1 MQHFR
6 RGERLNEGELH
17 AIMAESPRGAFL
29 REARSSREVRSE
41 PVNAT
46 TCGEAVMKLL
56 SAYEV
61 DTVFG
66 MAGTMT
72 VELYRG
78 ISLAGIRHVQCR
90 NEQGASLMADGYA
103 RATGKP
109 GVCTIIAGPGVTN
122 AATGIAQAYC
132 DSQPLLVLSG
142 ACAATTQGKG
152 WGAIHELAD
161 QAAVTAGFTAYSVM
175 IRYPQELP
183 EWIARAYGTFRGSRP
198 RPVHLSLPRDVL
210 PQPVEAD
217 WKPRRAPS
225 LPMPDQSAIEEAA
238 DLLARAK
245 RPLILVGG
253 GAAGTRSAL
262 TDIAER
268 IGAPV
273 LSTNAGKGIL
283 PESHPLSLGCSIV
296 RQPSQQA
303 LSDADV
309 VLLVGSQVS
318 AGDHFMPAL
327 DIPGDIIRIDID
339 PRELTSN
346 YGAAVPIQADARA
359 AMRALASALS
369 SRKPAAHRSQGESRV
384 REVRARIEAEMT
396 EVEHLHE
403 RVWKTLRS
411 ALPADA
417 IVMGDASQIVYSG
430 SFAMPME
437 MERCWHYSGTYCSLG
452 VALPMAIGAKIGSP
466 HRPVIAVAG
475 DGGIMFTINEL
486 ATAAEERI
494 ALPVIV
500 WNNDALKE
508 IVDQMDRRQIPRIGV
523 EPKSPDFLRVA
534 EGLGCHAVRA
544 SSVGHLAQS
553 VRDSLAADRPT
564 LIEVRQDSGWLGA

>member
-1 MQHFR
+1 M
-6 RGERLNEGELH
+6 E
-17 AIMAESPRGAFL
+17 AI
-29 REARSSREVRSE
+29 
-41 PVNAT
+41 
-46 TCGEAVMKLL
+46 TCGQAAMKLL

-78 ISLAGIRHVQCR
+78 LALAGIRHVQCR

-109 GVCTIIAGPGVTN
+109 GVCTVIAGPGVTN

-142 ACAATTQGKG
+142 ACATLTQAKG
-152 WGAIHELAD
+152 WGAIHELDD
-161 QAAVTAGFTAYSVM
+161 QAAVTAGFTAFSAM
-175 IRYPQELP
+175 IRYPAELP
-183 EWIARAYGTFRGSRP
+183 ELIARAYAVFRGSRP

-210 PQPVEAD
+210 PMPVEAE

-225 LPMPDQSAIEEAA
+225 LPMPDPAAIEEAA
-238 DLLARAK
+238 DRLAQAK

-253 GAAGTRSAL
+253 GAVGTRETL

-283 PESHPLSLGCSIV
+283 PQSHSLSLGCSIV
-296 RQPSQQA
+296 QEASQQA
-303 LSDADV
+303 LADADV
-309 VLLVGSQVS
+309 VLLVGSELS
-318 AGDHFMPAL
+318 AGDHFLPNL

-339 PRELTSN
+339 PTELTSM
-346 YGAAVPIQADARA
+346 YSAAVPIQADARA
-359 AMRALASALS
+359 AMRALSSALS
-369 SRKPAAHRSQGESRV
+369 SRKPTQRSQGEVRV
-384 REVRARIEAEMT
+384 RDVLARNAAKMT
-396 EVEHLHE
+396 EVERLHA

-417 IVMGDASQIVYSG
+417 IVMGDASQIVYTG

-437 MERCWHYSGTYCSLG
+437 MERCWYYSGTYCSLG
-452 VALPMAIGAKIGSP
+452 VALPMAIGAKVGAP

-475 DGGIMFTINEL
+475 DGGIMFTVNEL
-486 ATAAEERI
+486 ATAAEERL

-523 EPKSPDFLRVA
+523 EPKSPDFLGLA
-534 EGLGCHAVRA
+534 QSLGCHAARA
-544 SSVGHLAQS
+544 ASADHLAQS
-553 VRDSLAADRPT
+553 VRDALIADRPT
-564 LIEVRQDSGWLGA
+564 VIEVRQDSPWLKV